1 MAGDWIKFDVTT
13 PDKPEVVQMAAA
25 LGIDQ
30 DAVVG
35 KLLRVWA
42 WADQN
47 TVTCNGECNGVTVTT
62 SFLDRL
68 TFCAGFAN
76 AMRSAGWL
84 TGEDGAL
91 VFPNFV
97 RHNGKTAKER
107 ALSNRRISKHRI
119 GNAVGNGHVT
129 ENVTV
134 APLQKPLPEKRREES
149 KSNTP
154 LPPAAAGGKSRKSER
169 CTYATFVETCRAA
182 GDHPI
187 PVDDPI
193 FTFAADANIPREFI
207 ALAWRAFGIKHRQG
221 RKQQAGVIGWRAHF
235 RDAVRGNWAKLWYF
249 PQEGAPAALTTVGIA
264 LNRERE
270 ADAERK
276 AADREHVA

>member
-134 APLQKPLPEKRREES
+134 APLQKPLPEKRREEVIH
-149 KSNTP
+149 P
-154 LPPAAAGGKSRKSER
+154 LPPRGSRQSLRVSSGSGRNGRSPPEKVERLSACRSGGEPSSNPLPSR
-169 CTYATFVETCRAA
+169 
-182 GDHPI
+182 
-187 PVDDPI
+187 
-193 FTFAADANIPREFI
+193 
-207 ALAWRAFGIKHRQG
+207 L
-221 RKQQAGVIGWRAHF
+221 
-235 RDAVRGNWAKLWYF
+235 
-249 PQEGAPAALTTVGIA
+249 
-264 LNRERE
+264 
-270 ADAERK
+270 
-276 AADREHVA
+276 